1 MPATRDLVALFA
13 PLARF
18 YRKSGVE
25 LPEIV
30 PLDGSEVPGSAGKLL
45 VHEGDMTSRL
55 RAHHGADIGLRVC
68 SSVHDAGD
76 LYRLVV
82 LFREDTEA
90 PVEFGAIRIMLDKLP
105 EPARVRIDAGKEPL
119 GAILE
124 SEKVA
129 FTSHPQSYFSYD
141 SDAFISVLLDAP
153 VHASLYG
160 RCNILATG
168 GETFAEIVEILP
180 GS

>member
-1 MPATRDLVALFA
+1 MPATRDLTELFS

-25 LPEIV
+25 LPEIE
-30 PLDGSEVPGSAGKLL
+30 PLEGHEVPGSAGKLL
-45 VHEGDMTSRL
+45 VHDGDMTSRL
-55 RAHHGADIGLRVC
+55 RTHHGAEIGLRVC
-68 SSVHDAGD
+68 SSVQENGD

-82 LFREDTEA
+82 LFREDTET
-90 PVEFGAIRIMLDKLP
+90 PVEFGAIRIMLERLP
-105 EPARVRIDAGKEPL
+105 ESARARIEAGKEPL

-124 SEKVA
+124 SEKVP
-129 FTSHPQSYFSYD
+129 FTSHPQSYFQYT
-141 SDAFISVLLDAP
+141 SDAFISLLLDAP
-153 VHASLYG
+153 VHASLFG

-180 GS
+180 